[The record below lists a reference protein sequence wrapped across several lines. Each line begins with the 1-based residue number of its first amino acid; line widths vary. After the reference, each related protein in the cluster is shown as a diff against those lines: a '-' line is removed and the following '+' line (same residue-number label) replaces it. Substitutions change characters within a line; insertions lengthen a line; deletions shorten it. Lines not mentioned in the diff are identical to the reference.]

1 MKKITRIFSACII
14 SAMLLSSMSGC
25 SKASDTPGKQESGGQ
40 TADGKEGKK
49 NPTKISF
56 WQFWNIDDSSSS
68 IKPAI
73 DKFNQQNPDIIV
85 EPTQLG
91 WGDGFAR
98 IQTAIGAGTAPD
110 VLELGSTWVGAFL
123 ELGALSDLTPYIGDF
138 KKELIN
144 WELGEKDGKSYVVPW
159 AVGARALAINHDLLK
174 KAGLDPAKP
183 PKDWNELYDY
193 AKTIKEKTGENGFCI
208 NVGDPTG
215 SYQLFDNFL
224 FSAGGNMIINVQ
236 EKAGDKTVEKQR
248 SGVMSP
254 ESKKAMDFLVK
265 IKPYSLIDTLD
276 NSKLQFSNGKLG
288 MFIVESALYANLQSL
303 GKAPK
308 EWSSVPIP
316 AAPDTGKSKC
326 FLGAEVLTVPAQ
338 CKNKEAAVKFL
349 RYASSVP
356 VASEV
361 CRFAQYSILPSTSNL
376 LEDPT
381 FKNPTDDNI
390 KQIIPY
396 VQLMKD
402 GKAMPPPLHKD
413 IENIGMRMSVM
424 IDEIFANNVNPEKAM
439 KECETEINKL
449 YLK

>member
-1 MKKITRIFSACII
+1 MKKITKIFSACII
-14 SAMLLSSMSGC
+14 STMLLSSMAGC
-25 SKASDTPGKQESGGQ
+25 NKTSDTSKPQEAMGNE
-40 TADGKEGKK
+40 TKK
-49 NPTKISF
+49 TPTKISF
-56 WQFWNIDDSSSS
+56 WQFWNIDDSDSS

-73 DKFNQQNPDIIV
+73 DKFNKQNPDIIV
-85 EPTQLG
+85 DPTQLG

-123 ELGALSDLTPYIGDF
+123 DLGALSDLTPYIGDF
-138 KKELIN
+138 KKDLIN

-159 AVGARALAINHDLLK
+159 AVGARALAMNHDLLK

-183 PKDWNELYDY
+183 PKNWNELYDY

-208 NVGDPTG
+208 NVSDPTG
-215 SYQLFDNFL
+215 GYQLFNNFL

-236 EKAGDKTVEKQR
+236 EKSGDKTVEKQR

-265 IKPYSLIDTLD
+265 MKPYSLIDTLD
-276 NSKLQFSNGKLG
+276 NAKLQFANGKLG
-288 MFIVESALYANLQSL
+288 MFIVESSLYADLLLQ

-308 EWSSVPIP
+308 EWSSVAIP
-316 AAPDTGKSKC
+316 ASPDTGKSKC
-326 FLGAEVLTVPAQ
+326 FLGAEVLTIPVQ
-338 CKNKEAAVKFL
+338 SKNKEAAVKFL
-349 RYASSVP
+349 RYASSAP

-361 CRFAQYSILPSTSNL
+361 CKFAQYSILPSTSNL
-376 LEDPT
+376 AEDPA
-381 FKNPTDDNI
+381 FKNPGNESI
-390 KQIIPY
+390 RNVIPFI
-396 VQLMKD
+396 QLMKD

-424 IDEIFANNVNPEKAM
+424 MDEIFSDNMNPEKAM